1 MARCRYCWQEGHN
14 RRTCPV
20 LTERMKNRAENMIE
34 QGYPDHYF
42 IKEYQDRIA
51 PKGKRVSQ
59 QTCGYC
65 EEKGHTRRKCD
76 VLQKDKEWFAKH
88 HNDHVRLAHDY
99 IVTSPVGIGSLFKY
113 KRRKYDYSSGEYYGV
128 TSMYVLT
135 GFECHKK
142 IVRGNMRIY
151 AILTDPT
158 SGDTH
163 TINLRDYV
171 VNPKYGE
178 DYSSSMTLISPEA
191 QVVPSDWVFNQ
202 STTVDALA
210 NHPHFRRSGR
220 KREDCR
226 EYVFNDRDRA
236 IRLVEQYKDNT
247 DDRYN
252 HLARAKEQLEQ
263 YTVEYN
269 RANIF
274 KDFKSEE

>member
-1 MARCRYCWQEGHN
+1 M
-14 RRTCPV
+14 
-20 LTERMKNRAENMIE
+20 
-34 QGYPDHYF
+34 
-42 IKEYQDRIA
+42 
-51 PKGKRVSQ
+51 
-59 QTCGYC
+59 
-65 EEKGHTRRKCD
+65 
-76 VLQKDKEWFAKH
+76 LQKDKEWFAKH

-99 IVTSPVGIGSLFKY
+99 IVSSPVGIGSLFKY
-113 KRRKYDYSSGEYYGV
+113 KTRKYDYKSGEYYGV

-135 GFECHKK
+135 GFEYLKR
-142 IVRGNMRIY
+142 IVRGNMCVY
-151 AILTDPT
+151 ATLTEPT
-158 SGDTH
+158 TGNTYS
-163 TINLRDYV
+163 INLRDYV

-178 DYSSSMTLISPEA
+178 DYSSKMSLISPEA

-210 NHPHFRRSGR
+210 NHPLFRRTGR

-236 IRLVEQYKDNT
+236 LRLVKEYKDNP

-252 HLARAKEQLEQ
+252 HLARATEQLEQ

-269 RANIF
+269 RASIF